1 MYTGRDTC
9 ARIRVTLVHWKTCVR
24 EDNYKNTLKSI
35 MSKKLDPF
43 LQENI
48 FIKSL
53 EFGIRN
59 MHSGTTFNDFYQ
71 FLKTMQPNIQNDFK
85 HYMHVWFYENFY
97 VNVIYDQVK
106 DLRFTSSTFQSTNLE
121 KFDSEL
127 AIITADAYQKYVDYQ
142 ELKVAYQSSK
152 EASKYAIIAI
162 CVTALV
168 GLIQIAITL
177 FQNSDNIKP
186 H

>member
-1 MYTGRDTC
+1 
-9 ARIRVTLVHWKTCVR
+9 
-24 EDNYKNTLKSI
+24 
-35 MSKKLDPF
+35 MSKNLDPI

-59 MHSGTTFNDFYQ
+59 MQYGTTFNDFYQ
-71 FLKTMQPNIQNDFK
+71 FLLTIQPNTQDDFK

-97 VNVIYDQVK
+97 VKGIYDQVK
-106 DLRFTSSTFQSTNLE
+106 DLRFTSGTFHDTNLE
-121 KFDSEL
+121 KFDNQT

-162 CVTALV
+162 CVTAIV

-177 FQNSDNIKP
+177 FQICNNVKP